1 MLLRPHCDLGN
12 LAGSPSKNIR
22 IVRIGV
28 FFAQILSHV
37 HNYPVII
44 TNGETIVNGVI
55 DQLRYLED
63 VWNIANSM
71 SSYNDHSIW
80 GITIKSH

>member
-1 MLLRPHCDLGN
+1 M
-12 LAGSPSKNIR
+12 
-22 IVRIGV
+22 RIGV

-63 VWNIANSM
+63 VWKIANSM
-71 SSYNDHSIW
+71 SNYNDHSIW
-80 GITIKSH
+80 WITIKSH